1 MADLLLKSYQSTA
14 LSALSGFLRE
24 ATQVGAASA
33 FLQQAGS
40 PYQTAAFGEIPCVC
54 LRIPTGGGKTL
65 LAAHAI
71 VRMAR
76 EWQAND
82 APVAVWLVPSDAIRA
97 QTLTALQTP
106 GHPYRTALEA
116 AYGQR
121 LQVCDLDRV
130 STLSPTDWGRHT
142 IVVVATIQSFRVEQ
156 TDTRNVYAFS
166 ESFER
171 HFKSLPAEKLAQL
184 ATVPDAFVRAEDV
197 TEANA
202 MLQAYVGQPRY
213 SLANWLA
220 LNHPLIVVDEAHN
233 TRTEKSF
240 VALKRL
246 NPSAILELTATPL
259 PHQSN
264 VLYHVSAQELQAE
277 DMIKLPITLREHPEG
292 WQAAVFGAVQTRQW
306 LETEAQQAQAAGDTY
321 VRPIVLFQAQ
331 NVNDAVPPDVLRQH
345 LINELHIP
353 EEQIAIATGSQ
364 RDLAGVDVSSPASPL
379 RYIITVQALREGWDC
394 PFAYVLCSLQPLSS
408 ATAVEQL
415 LGRVLRMP
423 YAQRRRRE
431 PLNHA
436 YAHVCEAT
444 FAHAATALVDR
455 LVSNMGFEALDVASM
470 IAPQMPLFNAVSPA
484 PALCVPS
491 GTFLPPVTTV
501 LEVSNAAGLQHA
513 AGVTVAPA
521 PNGKGSLVTITG
533 HVDETVEKLLLATE
547 RSEKK
552 QDLIRQKVTQHNAV
566 VAAETA
572 PSMRGVPFAPVPPL
586 GYRADAQAPLFPL
599 EREAVLESVDLNLL
613 AQPVSLPGFQV
624 VESDNAFEI
633 YVDEARRVKMRA
645 ADVGQLAL
653 DAVNVHITADDLV
666 RWLNR
671 EVRQSDIVQ
680 AHLLAYLTAVVNYL
694 LFDQRA
700 SLNTLARMRFVL
712 ARRIEAQIADLREAA
727 AKVQFQQRVLDGA
740 WQVEPDWSQPFRF
753 EPGSYPAPASSR
765 YAGRWEF
772 KKHYYPV
779 IADLKDKGEEFECA
793 RLIDRHPQ
801 VKQWVRNLDQA
812 PFGFWL
818 PTARGRFF
826 PDFIIE
832 LMDGRIAVI
841 EYKGAH
847 LRNDPYEI
855 EKRKVGE
862 LWAANSQ
869 SRCIF
874 QCVFLEDN
882 GRTMEQQVDQALQ
895 PRT

>member
-1 MADLLLKSYQSTA
+1 MADLKLKRYQSAALTA
-14 LSALSGFLRE
+14 LSDFLH
-24 ATQVGAASA
+24 AAAQVGAASA
-33 FLQQAGS
+33 FQQQAGRA
-40 PYQTAAFGEIPCVC
+40 YQSEVFGEVPCVC

-65 LAAHAI
+65 LASHAI
-71 VRMAR
+71 VSMAR

-82 APVAVWLVPSDAIRA
+82 APVAVWLVPSDAIRS
-97 QTLTALQTP
+97 QTLNALQTP
-106 GHPYRTALEA
+106 GHPYRTALED

-121 LQVCDLDRV
+121 LQVCDLERA
-130 STLSPTDWGRHT
+130 STLSPTDWGRQT
-142 IVVVATIQSFRVEQ
+142 IVVVATIQSFRVEAA
-156 TDTRNVYAFS
+156 DTRNVYAFS
-166 ESFER
+166 EAFER
-171 HFKSLPAEKLAQL
+171 HFKSLPAEKLARL
-184 ATVPDAFVRAEDV
+184 KDTPDAFV
-197 TEANA
+197 TEADVAGNA
-202 MLQAYVGQPRY
+202 MLKPFAGQARY

-220 LNHPLIVVDEAHN
+220 LQNPLIVVDEAHN
-233 TRTEKSF
+233 TKTDKSF

-277 DMIKLPITLREHPEG
+277 DMIKLPITLREHAEG

-306 LETEAQQAQAAGDTY
+306 LETEAQQAQAAGDAY

-331 NVNDAVPPDVLRQH
+331 NVNDAVPPEALRQH
-345 LINELHIP
+345 LMNELHIS

-364 RDLAGVDVSSPASPL
+364 RDLDGVDVFSPATQL

-423 YAQRRRRE
+423 YAKRRGRE
-431 PLNHA
+431 SLNRA

-444 FAHAATALVDR
+444 FAHAAGALVDR
-455 LVSNMGFEALDVASM
+455 LVGGMGFEALDVASM
-470 IAPQMPLFNAVSPA
+470 IAPQMPLFDGAQTPA
-484 PALCVPS
+484 IA
-491 GTFLPPVTTV
+491 LPPVTTV
-501 LEVSNAAGLQHA
+501 LEVSSAEGLQHA
-513 AGVTVAPA
+513 AGVSIAPA
-521 PNGKGSLVTITG
+521 PSGKGALVTITG
-533 HVDETVEKLLLATE
+533 HVDETVEKLLLASE

-552 QDLIRQKVTQHNAV
+552 QELIRQKVTQHNAV

-572 PSMRGVPFAPVPPL
+572 PSMRGVHFAPVPPL
-586 GYRADAQAPLFPL
+586 GYRYGAQASLFPL

-613 AQPVSLPGFQV
+613 AQTVSLPGFQV
-624 VESDNAFEI
+624 VEQDNAFEI
-633 YVDEARRVKMRA
+633 YLDQQKQVKMRA

-653 DAVNVHITADDLV
+653 DGVNIHITTDDLV

-671 EVRQSDIVQ
+671 EVRQPDIVQ
-680 AHLLAYLTAVVNYL
+680 GHLLAYLNAIVNYL
-694 LFDQRA
+694 VNDQRV

-712 ARRIEAQIADLREAA
+712 AKRINAQIADMRDAA
-727 AKVQFQQRVLDGA
+727 AKSQFQQLVLDGG
-740 WQVEPDWSQPFRF
+740 WKIEPDWSHTFKF
-753 EPGSYPAPASSR
+753 EQGIYPAPAGSR

-793 RLIDRHPQ
+793 RFVDRHPQ

-818 PTARGRFF
+818 PTAQGRFF
-826 PDFIIE
+826 PDFIAE
-832 LMDGRIAVI
+832 LKDGRVAVI

-847 LRNDPYEI
+847 LRTLPSEI

-862 LWAANSQ
+862 LWAAS
-869 SRCIF
+869 SGGK
-874 QCVFLEDN
+874 CVFAFVYLDEGGMNIEAQLDK
-882 GRTMEQQVDQALQ
+882 VFK
-895 PRT
+895 